1 MRNFNNERSIM
12 LNEYL
17 PEVLKDVI
25 EMRAIMNAET
35 SVIKAMWT
43 ACEDCMNDQFISES
57 TENGIARREK
67 MLNITPYATD
77 TLEDRRFRVQA
88 RYNENIPYTRKNL
101 DALLKSLCGTDGYE
115 LSILTQTFTVNVKV
129 AHAVKKQVNSIK
141 DLLERVLPYN
151 MIYTIDLLIDPMCF
165 HNREKFVLD
174 LYGQISGYQNT
185 GNTLS
190 ASRLLI
196 SIKAKQSYSFKGE
209 VLMDNMFCLDGSF
222 RLNGTKK
229 LNAAH
234 IKEDL

>member
-1 MRNFNNERSIM
+1 MRNFNNERTVA
-12 LNEYL
+12 LHEYL

-25 EMRAIMNAET
+25 EMCAIMNAET
-35 SVIKAMWT
+35 SVIKAMWN
-43 ACEDCMNDQFISES
+43 ACEACMNDQFISES

-77 TLEDRRFRVQA
+77 TLEDRRFRLQA

-101 DALLKSLCGTDGYE
+101 DALLESLCGTDGYK

-129 AHAVKKQVNSIK
+129 PFVVKKQMNSIK

-151 MIYTIDLLIDPMCF
+151 MVFTIDLLIDPMCF
-165 HNREKFVLD
+165 HNKERFVLD
-174 LYGQISGYQNT
+174 IYGQISEYQNT

-190 ASRLLI
+190 ASGLLI
-196 SIKAKQSYSFKGE
+196 NLKTKQSFSFTGE

-222 RLNGTKK
+222 RLNGAKK
-229 LNAAH
+229 LNATL
-234 IKEDL
+234 IKEEL